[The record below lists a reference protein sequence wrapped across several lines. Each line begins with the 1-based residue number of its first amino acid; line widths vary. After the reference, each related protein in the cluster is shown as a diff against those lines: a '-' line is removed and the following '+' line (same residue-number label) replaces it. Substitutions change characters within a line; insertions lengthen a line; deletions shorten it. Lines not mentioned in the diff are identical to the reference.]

1 MSYNYTE
8 TTLDN
13 GLRICAEV
21 SDSAVTAGIG
31 FFVKTGARDETAK
44 LMGVSHFLEHMMFKG
59 TETLSAEDVDLAFD
73 NIGAEH
79 NAFTS
84 SEITAYWGAGL
95 PEVIGD
101 IHDTLADILRP
112 SLRQTDFDNE
122 KKVII
127 EEIAMYDDQPFWV
140 LFESA
145 MEQYYGDSPLGYR
158 VLGTPETINAMQRD
172 ELAGY
177 FTDRYSADN
186 TTVVLAGNL
195 DFDAMVER
203 IQSMCG
209 SWQRTNTTRD
219 FSEVVRYGG
228 TFEKHIPDL
237 QQHYHLMMMP
247 SVSFQDEHKHAASAL
262 AAILGGGDGSRL
274 HWALVDTGLAEASA
288 ASVDTNDQFGEQ
300 VTYAVCDPS
309 KSEQVADIMRTE
321 MANVA
326 GSLTELDLAKVKAKA
341 GTGAAVS
348 GERPAGRMQ
357 RLGSMLTTSGEY
369 VSLEE
374 ELASIKS
381 LTIKDLQAVA
391 EAYPWVPLFE
401 ASTKHA

>member
-127 EEIAMYDDQPFWV
+127 EEIAMYNDQPFWV

-145 MEQYYGDSPLGYR
+145 MEQYYGNSPLGYR

-401 ASTKHA
+401 ASTKQA

>member
-1 MSYNYTE
+1 LSYNYTE

-127 EEIAMYDDQPFWV
+127 EEIAMYNDQPFWV

-145 MEQYYGDSPLGYR
+145 MEQYYGNSPLGYR

>member
-145 MEQYYGDSPLGYR
+145 MEQYYGNSPLGYR

-401 ASTKHA
+401 ASTKQA

>member
-127 EEIAMYDDQPFWV
+127 EEIAMYNDQPFWV

-145 MEQYYGDSPLGYR
+145 MEQYYGNSPLGYR

>member
-1 MSYNYTE
+1 
-8 TTLDN
+8 
-13 GLRICAEV
+13 
-21 SDSAVTAGIG
+21 
-31 FFVKTGARDETAK
+31 
-44 LMGVSHFLEHMMFKG
+44 
-59 TETLSAEDVDLAFD
+59 
-73 NIGAEH
+73 
-79 NAFTS
+79 
-84 SEITAYWGAGL
+84 
-95 PEVIGD
+95 
-101 IHDTLADILRP
+101 
-112 SLRQTDFDNE
+112 
-122 KKVII
+122 
-127 EEIAMYDDQPFWV
+127 
-140 LFESA
+140 
-145 MEQYYGDSPLGYR
+145 
-158 VLGTPETINAMQRD
+158 
-172 ELAGY
+172 LAGY

-209 SWQRTNTTRD
+209 SWQRTNAARD
-219 FSEVVRYGG
+219 FIEVVRYGG

>member
-1 MSYNYTE
+1 M
-8 TTLDN
+8 
-13 GLRICAEV
+13 
-21 SDSAVTAGIG
+21 TAGIG

-84 SEITAYWGAGL
+84 SEITAFWGAGL
-95 PEVIGD
+95 PEVLGD

-145 MEQYYGDSPLGYR
+145 MEQYYGNSPLGYR

-186 TTVVLAGNL
+186 TTVVLAGKL

-247 SVSFQDEHKHAASAL
+247 SVSFQHEHKHAASAL

-288 ASVDTNDQFGEQ
+288 ASVDTNDQYGEQ
-300 VTYAVCDPS
+300 LTYAVCDPS
-309 KSEQVADIMRTE
+309 NSEQVADIMRTE

-348 GERPAGRMQ
+348 SERPAGRMQ

-369 VSLEE
+369 VSLED
-374 ELASIKS
+374 ELASIES

>member
-1 MSYNYTE
+1 LSYIYKE
-8 TTLDN
+8 TKLDN
-13 GLRICAEV
+13 GLRICGES
-21 SDSAVTAGIG
+21 SDAAVTAGMG

-59 TETLSAEDVDLAFD
+59 TETLSAEEVDLAFD

-84 SEITAYWGAGL
+84 GEMTAYWGAGL
-95 PEVIGD
+95 PEVLGD
-101 IHDTLADILRP
+101 IHTTLADILRP

-140 LFESA
+140 LYESA
-145 MEQYYGDSPLGYR
+145 MEQYYGKSPLGHR

-186 TTVVLAGNL
+186 TIVVLAGKY
-195 DFDAMVER
+195 DFDVMVEQ
-203 IQSMCG
+203 IESLCG
-209 SWQRTNTTRD
+209 HWQRTNATRD
-219 FSEVVRYGG
+219 YSEVVRHGG
-228 TFEKHIPDL
+228 TFEKHIPEL

-247 SVSFQDEHKHAASAL
+247 SVSYQDKHRHAASAL

-288 ASVDTNDQFGEQ
+288 ASVDANDKYGEQ
-300 VTYAVCDPS
+300 LTYAVCDPAN
-309 KSEQVADIMRTE
+309 SEEVAEIMRRE
-321 MANVA
+321 MVSIA
-326 GSLTELDLAKVKAKA
+326 GSLTDVDLAKVKAKA
-341 GTGAAVS
+341 ATGAAVS
-348 GERPAGRMQ
+348 SERPAGRMQ

-369 VSLEE
+369 VSLED
-374 ELASIKS
+374 ELASIES
-381 LTIKDLQAVA
+381 LTIKDLQDVA
-391 EAYPWVPLFE
+391 EAYPWVPLLE

>member
-1 MSYNYTE
+1 LSYNYTE